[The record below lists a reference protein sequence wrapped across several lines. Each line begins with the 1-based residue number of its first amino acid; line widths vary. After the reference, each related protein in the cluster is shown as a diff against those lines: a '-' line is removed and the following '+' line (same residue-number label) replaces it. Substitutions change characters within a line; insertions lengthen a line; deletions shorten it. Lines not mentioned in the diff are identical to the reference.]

1 MDRTGAASCCSQLEI
16 LNGLSGILLEI
27 RLPPEAQ
34 PVAWLRL
41 ATSRRSTMDVLVA
54 FVLGARPRVTETAT
68 GYVVT
73 VPHGRRAFI
82 ISPGTEAPS
91 LKGQA
96 AVGRAL
102 LRAKVEDATWLSR
115 GTWEVRVSGRAWD
128 SDALVQTLAT
138 YMAAP
143 GGIVAIIPAHRALAA
158 RLWACMV
165 TMGRRLLHRDER
177 LVVRPVQQAAGTRQV
192 SQAASAAKGVSQDLE
207 TGPP

>member
-1 MDRTGAASCCSQLEI
+1 
-16 LNGLSGILLEI
+16 
-27 RLPPEAQ
+27 
-34 PVAWLRL
+34 
-41 ATSRRSTMDVLVA
+41 MDVLVA
-54 FVLGARPRVTETAT
+54 FVLGTRPRVTETAT

-73 VPHGRRAFI
+73 VPHGRKAFI
-82 ISPGTEAPS
+82 ISPGTEAPL

-96 AVGRAL
+96 AVARAL
-102 LRAKVEDATWLSR
+102 LGAKAEDATWLSQ

-128 SDALVQTLAT
+128 SDALVQMLAT

-143 GGIVAIIPAHRALAA
+143 GGIVAITPAHRALAA
-158 RLWACMV
+158 RLWACMA

-177 LVVRPVQQAAGTRQV
+177 LVVRPVQQAAGTGQV

>member
-1 MDRTGAASCCSQLEI
+1 
-16 LNGLSGILLEI
+16 
-27 RLPPEAQ
+27 
-34 PVAWLRL
+34 
-41 ATSRRSTMDVLVA
+41 MDVLVA
-54 FVLGARPRVTETAT
+54 LVLGAHPRVTETAT

-96 AVGRAL
+96 AVTRAL
-102 LRAKVEDATWLSR
+102 IGAKAEGATWLSQ
-115 GTWEVRVSGRAWD
+115 GTWEVRVSGREWD

-143 GGIVAIIPAHRALAA
+143 GGIMAITPAHRALAA
-158 RLWACMV
+158 RLWACMAS
-165 TMGRRLLHRDER
+165 MGQRLLRRDER
-177 LVVRPVQQAAGTRQV
+177 LLIRPVPQATGTRQIN
-192 SQAASAAKGVSQDLE
+192 QAASAAEGVSQDLE

>member
-1 MDRTGAASCCSQLEI
+1 MDRTGAASCCPQLEI

-27 RLPPEAQ
+27 RLPPEA
-34 PVAWLRL
+34 PSVAWLRL
-41 ATSRRSTMDVLVA
+41 ATNRRSIMDVLVA
-54 FVLGARPRVTETAT
+54 FVLGSRPRVTETAT

-82 ISPGTEAPS
+82 ISPGTEAPP

-96 AVGRAL
+96 AVTRAL
-102 LRAKVEDATWLSR
+102 LGAKAEDATWLSQ

-143 GGIVAIIPAHRALAA
+143 GGIVAITPAHGGLAA

-165 TMGRRLLHRDER
+165 TVGRRLLRRDER
-177 LVVRPVQQAAGTRQV
+177 LPGQSVPQAAGTRQV
-192 SQAASAAKGVSQDLE
+192 SQMPSGAEAVSQELE
-207 TGPP
+207 TGSS

>member
-1 MDRTGAASCCSQLEI
+1 
-16 LNGLSGILLEI
+16 
-27 RLPPEAQ
+27 
-34 PVAWLRL
+34 
-41 ATSRRSTMDVLVA
+41 MDVLVA
-54 FVLGARPRVTETAT
+54 FVLGTRPRVTETAT

-73 VPHGRRAFI
+73 VPHGRKAFI

-96 AVGRAL
+96 AVTRAFL
-102 LRAKVEDATWLSR
+102 GAKAEDATWLSQ

-128 SDALVQTLAT
+128 SEALVQMLAT

-143 GGIVAIIPAHRALAA
+143 GGIVAITPAHRALAA

-165 TMGRRLLHRDER
+165 TMGRRLLHRDEP
-177 LVVRPVQQAAGTRQV
+177 LVVRPVQQAAGTGQV
-192 SQAASAAKGVSQDLE
+192 SRAASGAEAVSQELE

>member
-1 MDRTGAASCCSQLEI
+1 M
-16 LNGLSGILLEI
+16 
-27 RLPPEAQ
+27 
-34 PVAWLRL
+34 
-41 ATSRRSTMDVLVA
+41 LVA

-91 LKGQA
+91 LRGQA
-96 AVGRAL
+96 AVTRAL
-102 LRAKVEDATWLSR
+102 LGAKAEDAAWLSQ

-143 GGIVAIIPAHRALAA
+143 GGIVAITPAHRALAA
-158 RLWACMV
+158 WLWACV
-165 TMGRRLLHRDER
+165 ASMGRRLLHRDER
-177 LVVRPVQQAAGTRQV
+177 LLVQRIRQAAGTRQIN
-192 SQAASAAKGVSQDLE
+192 QAASAAEGVSQDLE

>member
-1 MDRTGAASCCSQLEI
+1 
-16 LNGLSGILLEI
+16 
-27 RLPPEAQ
+27 
-34 PVAWLRL
+34 
-41 ATSRRSTMDVLVA
+41 VLVA

-96 AVGRAL
+96 AVARAL
-102 LRAKVEDATWLSR
+102 LGAKAEDATWLSQ
-115 GTWEVRVSGRAWD
+115 GTWEVRASGRAWD

-143 GGIVAIIPAHRALAA
+143 GGIVAITPAHRALAA
-158 RLWACMV
+158 WLWACV
-165 TMGRRLLHRDER
+165 ASMGRRLLHRDER
-177 LVVRPVQQAAGTRQV
+177 LLVPRIRQAAGTRQIN
-192 SQAASAAKGVSQDLE
+192 QAASAAEGVSQDLE

>member
-1 MDRTGAASCCSQLEI
+1 M
-16 LNGLSGILLEI
+16 GL
-27 RLPPEAQ
+27 
-34 PVAWLRL
+34 V
-41 ATSRRSTMDVLVA
+41 TNRRPTMDVLVA
-54 FVLGARPRVTETAT
+54 FVLGSRPRVTETAT

-96 AVGRAL
+96 AVTRAL
-102 LRAKVEDATWLSR
+102 LGAKAEDATWLSQ
-115 GTWEVRVSGRAWD
+115 GMWEVRVSGRAWD
-128 SDALVQTLAT
+128 SDALVETLAT

-143 GGIVAIIPAHRALAA
+143 GGIVAITPAHRAVAA
-158 RLWACMV
+158 RLWACMA

-177 LVVRPVQQAAGTRQV
+177 LVVRPVQQAAVTGQV
-192 SQAASAAKGVSQDLE
+192 SQAASAAEGVSQYLE

>member
-1 MDRTGAASCCSQLEI
+1 
-16 LNGLSGILLEI
+16 
-27 RLPPEAQ
+27 
-34 PVAWLRL
+34 
-41 ATSRRSTMDVLVA
+41 MDVPVA

-96 AVGRAL
+96 AVARAL
-102 LRAKVEDATWLSR
+102 LGAKAEDATWLSQ
-115 GTWEVRVSGRAWD
+115 GTWEVRVSGRACD
-128 SDALVQTLAT
+128 SDALVQMLAT

-143 GGIVAIIPAHRALAA
+143 GGIVAITPAHRALAA
-158 RLWACMV
+158 RLWACIASI
-165 TMGRRLLHRDER
+165 GLRLLRRDER
-177 LVVRPVQQAAGTRQV
+177 LVVRPVPQAAGTGQV
-192 SQAASAAKGVSQDLE
+192 SQAASAAEAVSQELE

>member
-1 MDRTGAASCCSQLEI
+1 
-16 LNGLSGILLEI
+16 
-27 RLPPEAQ
+27 
-34 PVAWLRL
+34 
-41 ATSRRSTMDVLVA
+41 MDVLVA

-91 LKGQA
+91 LRGQA
-96 AVGRAL
+96 AVTRAL
-102 LRAKVEDATWLSR
+102 LGAKAEDATWLSQ

-128 SDALVQTLAT
+128 SDALVQTLAA

-143 GGIVAIIPAHRALAA
+143 GGIVAITPAHRALAA
-158 RLWACMV
+158 RLWACV
-165 TMGRRLLHRDER
+165 AAMGRRLLHRDER
-177 LVVRPVQQAAGTRQV
+177 LPVQPIRHAAGARQV
-192 SQAASAAKGVSQDLE
+192 SQMPSRAEAVSQELE

>member
-1 MDRTGAASCCSQLEI
+1 M
-16 LNGLSGILLEI
+16 
-27 RLPPEAQ
+27 
-34 PVAWLRL
+34 
-41 ATSRRSTMDVLVA
+41 LVA

-96 AVGRAL
+96 AVARAL
-102 LRAKVEDATWLSR
+102 LGAKAEDGTWLSQ

-143 GGIVAIIPAHRALAA
+143 GGIVAITPAHRALAA
-158 RLWACMV
+158 WLWACV
-165 TMGRRLLHRDER
+165 ASMGRRLLHRDER
-177 LVVRPVQQAAGTRQV
+177 LLVPRIRQAAGTRQIN
-192 SQAASAAKGVSQDLE
+192 QAASAAEGVSQDLE